1 MIRSNLCD
9 YGDSCI
15 PVSAIIIITGEGDDD
30 NGKQL
35 DERNKRVMF
44 KNCALFT
51 GCIQW

>member
-9 YGDSCI
+9 YGDSYI
-15 PVSAIIIITGEGDDD
+15 PVSAITIITGEGDDH

-35 DERNKRVMF
+35 DERNKRVIF